1 MVKLF
6 QNQLKMCLIV
16 KSGCKIEIAE
26 KDITTYKYIISY
38 EDYWTGI
45 FFSNFPFAYNK
56 LQKAKCLCLESD
68 ELYVTMEHLR
78 VKDSGYGSVITEG
91 FHSYIREPNHFPFDK
106 KVICIIPKGSE
117 YCFGEY
123 DKIVSNQIIVFKTK
137 EDYDRYITSKISS
150 D

>member
-1 MVKLF
+1 
-6 QNQLKMCLIV
+6 MCLVV
-16 KSGCKIEIAE
+16 KKGCKIKIAE

-45 FFSNFPFAYNK
+45 FFSNLPFAYNK

-68 ELYVTMEHLR
+68 ELYVSIKHLR
-78 VKDSGYGSVITEG
+78 RMKDIKCVSVITEG
-91 FHSYIREPNHFPFDK
+91 FHSYIREPSHFPFDK

-117 YCFGEY
+117 YCFG
-123 DKIVSNQIIVFKTK
+123 DSNDIVSNQIIVFKTK

-150 D
+150 N